1 MEMKFIKNSTDE
13 LVLDFD
19 KTGNEFEDNNKELEL
34 ITNRMKEITEKYNT
48 VSDEEKIKLQEET
61 LLLKDRMDT
70 LIPLIMASVNET
82 IKESDEFF
90 NDEDDE

>member
-1 MEMKFIKNSTDE
+1 MEMKFIKNNKDE

-19 KTGNEFEDNNKELEL
+19 RIGNEFEDNNKELEL
-34 ITNRMKEITEKYNT
+34 ITNRMKEITEIYNT

>member
-1 MEMKFIKNSTDE
+1 MEMKFIKNNKDE

-19 KTGNEFEDNNKELEL
+19 RIGNEFEDNNKELEL
-34 ITNRMKEITEKYNT
+34 ITNRMKEIAEKYNT

>member
-1 MEMKFIKNSTDE
+1 MEMKFIKNNKDE

-19 KTGNEFEDNNKELEL
+19 RTGNEFEDNNKELEL

>member
-1 MEMKFIKNSTDE
+1 MEMKFIKNNKDE

-19 KTGNEFEDNNKELEL
+19 RIGNEFEDNNKELEL
-34 ITNRMKEITEKYNT
+34 ITNRMKEITEIYNT

-90 NDEDDE
+90 NDKDDE

>member
-1 MEMKFIKNSTDE
+1 MEMKFIKNNKDE

-19 KTGNEFEDNNKELEL
+19 RIGNEFEDNNKELEL
-34 ITNRMKEITEKYNT
+34 ITNRMKEITEIQNT

-90 NDEDDE
+90 NDKDDE

>member
-48 VSDEEKIKLQEET
+48 VSDDKKIKLQEET

>member
-1 MEMKFIKNSTDE
+1 MEMEFIKNNKDE

-19 KTGNEFEDNNKELEL
+19 RIGNEFEDNNKELEL

-48 VSDEEKIKLQEET
+48 VSDDKKIKLQEET

>member
-1 MEMKFIKNSTDE
+1 MEMKFIKNNKDE

-19 KTGNEFEDNNKELEL
+19 RNGNEFEDNNKELEL
-34 ITNRMKEITEKYNT
+34 ITNRMKEIAEKYNT

-70 LIPLIMASVNET
+70 LIPLIMASVNKT

>member
-1 MEMKFIKNSTDE
+1 MEMKFIKNNKDE

-19 KTGNEFEDNNKELEL
+19 RIGNEFEDNNKELEL

>member
-1 MEMKFIKNSTDE
+1 MEMEFIKNNKDE

-19 KTGNEFEDNNKELEL
+19 RIGNEFEDNNKELEL

>member
-1 MEMKFIKNSTDE
+1 MEMKFIKNNKDE

-19 KTGNEFEDNNKELEL
+19 RIGNEFEDNNKELEL
-34 ITNRMKEITEKYNT
+34 ITNRMKEIAEKYNT

-61 LLLKDRMDT
+61 LLLKDRMNT

>member
-1 MEMKFIKNSTDE
+1 MEMKFIKNNKDE
-13 LVLDFD
+13 SVLDFD
-19 KTGNEFEDNNKELEL
+19 RIGNEFEDNNKELEL

>member
-1 MEMKFIKNSTDE
+1 MEMKFIKNNKDE

-19 KTGNEFEDNNKELEL
+19 RIGNEFEDNNKELEL

-61 LLLKDRMDT
+61 LLLKERMDK